1 MAQKVEVTL
10 IDDLDGGKADTVVRF
25 SLDGKNYEID
35 LSTTNAEKFRA
46 SLAKYIE
53 AARKT
58 GTAKGAGRSGRPKVA
73 DAGPSTAEVREWA
86 KSQGIQVPDRG
97 RLSKE
102 LMVQFQEAKA

>member
-1 MAQKVEVTL
+1 MAQKVEIKL

-25 SLDGKNYEID
+25 SVDGKNYEID
-35 LSTTNAEKFRA
+35 LSTANAEKFRA
-46 SLAKYIE
+46 SLAKYVS

-58 GTAKGAGRSGRPKVA
+58 GAVKGAGHGARAKA
-73 DAGPSTAEVREWA
+73 TDAGPSTAEVREWA

-102 LMVQFQEAKA
+102 LVVQFQEANA